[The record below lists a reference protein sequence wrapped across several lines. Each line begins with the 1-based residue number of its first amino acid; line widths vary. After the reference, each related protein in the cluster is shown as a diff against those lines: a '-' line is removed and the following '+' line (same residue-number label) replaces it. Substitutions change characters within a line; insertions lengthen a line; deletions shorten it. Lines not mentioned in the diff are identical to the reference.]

1 MWWTGVHVGFG
12 GGQCKL
18 AFGGESLNHTCLVSQ
33 RVLGDG
39 LLVVRK
45 IENVQSGAQ
54 NRPKLACV
62 ISECGEM

>member
-1 MWWTGVHVGFG
+1 MGSRLT
-12 GGQCKL
+12 
-18 AFGGESLNHTCLVSQ
+18 ERVSVLQ

-45 IENVQSGAQ
+45 IENVQTAAQ